1 MSARAVR
8 AMVCVLVIGVVFY
21 LLEGCAGQ
29 GKQNLWEHCAEEI
42 HNDCF
47 EAEDPLGCGYEYYR
61 ACVDRS

>member
-1 MSARAVR
+1 
-8 AMVCVLVIGVVFY
+8 MVLLVLIGWSVYIF
-21 LLEGCAGQ
+21 ETGCAGQ

-47 EAEDPLGCGYEYYR
+47 ETEDPLGCGYEYYR